1 MGVSAGIQRPGCFE
15 HLIGHRVIEY
25 CHLILRTRL
34 FGKK

>member
-1 MGVSAGIQRPGCFE
+1 MAVSAGIQRLGCFE

-25 CHLILRTRL
+25 CHLIIRTRL